1 MALKFGAS
9 SICSVGFFSI
19 SLGTLPLVETSYLRL
34 SLKPI
39 QVLVTRRLI
48 TRNMLFLP
56 FSHRFLCLF
65 FYWPPF
71 FCTEK
76 EKSLQSTKAV
86 CHWNSPTMKASSWLR
101 AVFLFS
107 TEMDQLKSHPICCL
121 PFAQFVLKPRRKPEI
136 FENWQ
141 NIDKNLASSRIA
153 IHQYH

>member
-1 MALKFGAS
+1 MAEADPGLGDEKINYQEYVVPAFLTQVPMS
-9 SICSVGFFSI
+9 FF
-19 SLGTLPLVETSYLRL
+19 LLA
-34 SLKPI
+34 
-39 QVLVTRRLI
+39 
-48 TRNMLFLP
+48 
-56 FSHRFLCLF
+56 
-65 FYWPPF
+65 PF

-86 CHWNSPTMKASSWLR
+86 CPWNSPTMKASSWLR
-101 AVFLFS
+101 AIFLFS

-153 IHQYH
+153 IHHYH